1 MILGNRKVHSSWR
14 DLDLLQFD
22 GGPVFPISMA
32 QPTVHYLPRLRYIAL
47 KFCPMLDVH
56 LLQYCKVICIL
67 LGCLEEIAFEA
78 LFQLDLNGK
87 NFEKSQ
93 TFINGLDSFKAQ
105 VKQHISAAESSV
117 RL

>member
-1 MILGNRKVHSSWR
+1 M
-14 DLDLLQFD
+14 
-22 GGPVFPISMA
+22 P
-32 QPTVHYLPRLRYIAL
+32 QPTVLYLPRLMCFVL
-47 KFCPMLDVH
+47 KSYPILDAQS
-56 LLQYCKVICIL
+56 LQYGKVFCIL

-87 NFEKSQ
+87 NFEKSP
-93 TFINGLDSFKAQ
+93 TFINGLDSFHVQ